1 MTPRPSR
8 RGAAVIALLGAL
20 TLSAGA
26 SAAAPWWIMV
36 SGPGLR
42 QPVLLGLTESQKIM
56 QSVAYGD
63 RVPTRQLAQ
72 RPHFLLS
79 LFWEDENS
87 TEPPT
92 DVTAANQR
100 GWFYPAYGERPAAFV
115 VVRSIPGY
123 APASRRRAASE
134 MLTILR
140 RHGVP
145 TRCAIKRDYLR
156 ACA

>member
-1 MTPRPSR
+1 MRSR
-8 RGAAVIALLGAL
+8 WVAAASFVAVAAAALAF
-20 TLSAGA
+20 AAAA

-36 SGPGLR
+36 SGPGFR
-42 QPVLLGLTESQKIM
+42 QPVLLGLSDNQKMM
-56 QSVAYGD
+56 QAVASGEP
-63 RVPTRQLAQ
+63 VAATQLAR

-87 TEPPT
+87 TAPPT

-100 GWFYPAYGERPAAFV
+100 GWFYPAYGKRAAAFV
-115 VVRSIPGY
+115 LVRSIPGY
-123 APASRRRAASE
+123 APPTRRRATPE

-145 TRCAIKRDYLR
+145 TRCAVK
-156 ACA
+156 ANT